1 MHELKRR
8 YFLESMGVDTYVS
21 RGQLPGA
28 ALTQRLVV
36 VRRSPKID
44 SPLEVQAG
52 KTPVPVQSNTAAAF
66 REAADTVKAQL
77 GTATQVSPGTHAKPS
92 SGEVVPPFS
101 IAAVT
106 AGGFL
111 WLEQLTGPF
120 VSRDQ
125 VHLIRAMAKAL
136 ALPEGELDVSQFDW
150 PIHKNTQLDLGAQAA
165 RAGLA
170 GFVQR
175 KLGLKQCRGLV
186 FLGSASGEKLDTTQL
201 EFEHCLTTVS
211 TVEMLRDPQLKKQAW
226 LDLASIAYP
235 P

>member
-28 ALTQRLVV
+28 APTRRLVV
-36 VRRSPKID
+36 ARRSPKID
-44 SPLEVQAG
+44 RLLEDQVG
-52 KTPVPVQSNTAAAF
+52 KMPGPVLSNTAAAF
-66 REAADTVKAQL
+66 REAADTMKTQL
-77 GTATQVSPGTHAKPS
+77 GIATQAPPETHAKSP

-101 IAAVT
+101 IAAVI

-111 WLEQLTGPF
+111 WLEQITGSC

-150 PIHKNTQLDLGAQAA
+150 PIHKNTQLDLGVQAA

-175 KLGLKQCRGLV
+175 KLGSKQCRGLV
-186 FLGSASGEKLDTTQL
+186 LLGNASGEKLDTTQL

-226 LDLASIAYP
+226 LDLASIVYP
-235 P
+235 S